1 MGLSQKQQY
10 DVTLNFS
17 RVAKPGNPSIGIKGF
32 EDPSKATV
40 PASNPGGSGST
51 SDEPST
57 VGNYQQLGA
66 VPYAFEIGQY
76 EITAKQ
82 YVTFLNA
89 VDPDGSNEQL
99 PWTGIT
105 LYNNRFSPI
114 ENPYQGQIIQLK
126 HAKDGQHYALAD
138 ENWADKPMMWA
149 NMFQYL
155 YFVNALSNGKVVAE
169 KGNKA
174 KSPEGFNVKLS
185 TKYVRFSDDILTG
198 AYNLN
203 DYNYAYAQRQNTNG
217 FVLPSE
223 NEWTK
228 AAYYASS
235 KTNNGTP
242 YYYYPTSS
250 NQAPEPLTSAY
261 WASSNS
267 QPSSGV
273 NVNNKGEVVNKKL
286 SQSTINSKGY
296 ANYDSRVFWAPTDTS
311 IDASSNGKAN
321 VTNVGGAATPS
332 PWLTYDQ
339 GGNLVEYTDTVTAAI
354 QAPDSE
360 NKENVPVYFK
370 VHGGIANA
378 KEYQLWITA
387 TGTSN
392 PYGQVLGSMYQYGGA
407 RVGFIPGDNKQT
419 KKRSAEASSLA
430 DPLTGQRVV
439 TRIDSGTTYDTF
451 YTTDT
456 AEAIDTL
463 KDDQGYI
470 FLAASFRGLKANNK
484 NAVDVYSLF
493 HTPTQTHYYT
503 TSSAERDQLISSGNY
518 SGGDL
523 GFRALA
529 PSTGSTDFVRYF
541 NSSTGAYGFSAAA
554 GDEQFF
560 TSRGYAID
568 GVAWSI

>member
-1 MGLSQKQQY
+1 MGHSQKHKY

-32 EDPSKATV
+32 EPPSRATV

-51 SDEPST
+51 TYEPIT
-57 VGNYQQLGA
+57 AGNYQQLGA
-66 VPYAFEIGQY
+66 VPYTFEIGQY

-82 YVTFLNA
+82 YVAFLNA
-89 VDPDGSNEQL
+89 VDPDGSNDQL
-99 PWTGIT
+99 PWTGVS
-105 LYNNRFSPI
+105 LYDNRFSPV

-138 ENWADKPMMWA
+138 ENWANKPMMWA

-155 YFVNALSNGKVVAE
+155 YFVNALSNGKIVAE
-169 KGNKA
+169 KSSKA
-174 KSPEGFNVKLS
+174 KSPEGFDVELS
-185 TKYVRFSDDILTG
+185 TKYVRFSDNILSGT
-198 AYNLN
+198 YNLN
-203 DYNYAYAQRQNTNG
+203 DYNYPYAQRQRTSG

-228 AAYYASS
+228 AAYYAGS
-235 KTNNGTP
+235 KTNNGTS
-242 YYYYPTSS
+242 YYYYPTNS
-250 NQAPEPLTSAY
+250 NQAPEPLTSSS
-261 WASSNS
+261 WASSNGQS
-267 QPSSGV
+267 ESSV
-273 NVNNKGEVVNKKL
+273 NVNSKGDVISKKL
-286 SQSTINSKGY
+286 SQSTINSTGY
-296 ANYDSRVFWAPTDTS
+296 ANYDSRVFWAPGYTS
-311 IDASSNGKAN
+311 IEASSNGKAN

-354 QAPDSE
+354 QEPDSQNE
-360 NKENVPVYFK
+360 ENVPVYFK

-378 KEYQLWITA
+378 TEYQLWITA

-392 PYGQVLGSMYQYGGA
+392 PYGQTLGSMYQYGGA
-407 RVGFIPGDNKQT
+407 RVGFLPGGGKQT
-419 KKRSAEASSLA
+419 NKRTAEASSLA

-439 TRIDSGTTYDTF
+439 TRVDSGITYDTF

-456 AEAIDTL
+456 ANAIDTL
-463 KDDQGYI
+463 KDDAGYI
-470 FLAASFRGLKANNK
+470 FMAASFRGLKANNK
-484 NAVDVYSLF
+484 SAVDVYTLF

-503 TSSAERDQLISSGNY
+503 TSSEERDQLINSGSY

-529 PSTGSTDFVRYF
+529 PGAGNTDFVRYF
-541 NSSTGAYGFSAAA
+541 NSGTGAYGFSAAA